1 MKKVSIYSCFK
12 RSSEIAATSCVV
24 IYCMKV
30 LKTKFPGMFEVVFFV
45 VSRFCCLPFLHSRK
59 EQFTAPLI

>member
-24 IYCMKV
+24 VYCVKV
-30 LKTKFPGMFEVVFFV
+30 LKTKFLGMFEVVFFV
-45 VSRFCCLPFLHSRK
+45 ASRFWCLPFLHSRT
-59 EQFTAPLI
+59 EQFTALLI